1 MEITAV
7 AEKIGLVQ
15 KESKRK
21 HVTGNP
27 EKCLQRKLNAVMKF
41 AMQASCHSWNR
52 NVPTSHYLDTHF
64 YPLLIRSQPDSQP
77 IILNNLTGHGSTKIW
92 WRYSKIAAPLQRL
105 AKRFTLQYEG
115 GSEIKKASYQLMY

>member
-1 MEITAV
+1 VTNVIENAHKAWQPRNRKLEKRAIIVVEITAV

-77 IILNNLTGHGSTKIW
+77 IILNNLTGHGSTKI
-92 WRYSKIAAPLQRL
+92 
-105 AKRFTLQYEG
+105 
-115 GSEIKKASYQLMY
+115 